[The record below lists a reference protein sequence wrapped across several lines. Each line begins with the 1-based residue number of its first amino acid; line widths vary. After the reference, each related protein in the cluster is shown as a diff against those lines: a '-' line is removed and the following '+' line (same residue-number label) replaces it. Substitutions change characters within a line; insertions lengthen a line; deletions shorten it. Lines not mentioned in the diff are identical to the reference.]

1 MSQYTL
7 IDSLA
12 KTQEVRA
19 GHAAAE
25 QSITDAI
32 IVTLI
37 QSSPHL
43 VSNLGMHLTELAAA
57 QRMQLAHEGA
67 LSRTAFDTRIHQT
80 LGLLDALKGH

>member
-1 MSQYTL
+1 MSHHAL

-25 QSITDAI
+25 QSITDALI
-32 IVTLI
+32 ATLI

-43 VSNLGMHLTELAAA
+43 AGNLAIHLTELAAA
-57 QRMQLAHEGA
+57 QRMQLASEGGA
-67 LSRTAFDTRIHQT
+67 SRSAFDTRIHQT
-80 LGLLDALKGH
+80 LGLIDALKGH